1 MNVMLM
7 YNTYNKRLHYK
18 TLIIQNVIQMVTEW

>member
-1 MNVMLM
+1 MLM

-18 TLIIQNVIQMVTEW
+18 TLIIQNVIQMFTEW